1 MKTQDVRTYT
11 EQRLRRLQTLPDNQ
25 RRAELAK
32 LRRGVGHRPGELP
45 ELWGSFLLGMPEGF
59 QGNNGPTAAEWAV
72 YLALTLY
79 AVHQQGNDQP
89 MNRPHSTLGRAVRQ
103 LAERNT
109 SAGQDWTEASV
120 LRRFNALATAEEIT
134 EISHHLRGMIQLL
147 SAAKDG
153 AIPLDY
159 PQLAVDLHRP
169 AVHTDPRQRPSAVG
183 PRPVLR
189 NEECIVGR
197 GRKGELIMKKRLYV
211 DFHVLQTVP
220 PSCIN
225 RDDTGS
231 PKTAVYGGVLRARV
245 SSQAWK
251 HAMRKDFAE
260 NTSLDVGKRTKK
272 AAELVK
278 KQILALDSELDADK
292 LAKKALENTG
302 IKSDDKGTKAL
313 FFMSTAQAKALAVL
327 AVEGVADKKQYK
339 DALKA
344 APSMDMALFGRMV
357 ADDPSLNY
365 DAAAQVAHSIST
377 HAVKNEY
384 DYFTAVDDCQT
395 DSTGAGHL
403 GTVEYNSSTLYRY
416 ATVNVME
423 LKGKLGAEQ
432 AAETVRAF
440 GEAFLFSMPTGKQN
454 TFANRTLPDAVY
466 VTIREDQP
474 VNLCGA
480 FERAVSRGEQGGYAE
495 ASKAALAQYAQQVYA
510 SFVEAPAQSF
520 TVGSGLEALAPA
532 QTAKAMLDALEKA
545 VRDALSGNEVE

>member
-1 MKTQDVRTYT
+1 
-11 EQRLRRLQTLPDNQ
+11 
-25 RRAELAK
+25 
-32 LRRGVGHRPGELP
+32 
-45 ELWGSFLLGMPEGF
+45 
-59 QGNNGPTAAEWAV
+59 
-72 YLALTLY
+72 
-79 AVHQQGNDQP
+79 
-89 MNRPHSTLGRAVRQ
+89 
-103 LAERNT
+103 
-109 SAGQDWTEASV
+109 
-120 LRRFNALATAEEIT
+120 
-134 EISHHLRGMIQLL
+134 
-147 SAAKDG
+147 
-153 AIPLDY
+153 
-159 PQLAVDLHRP
+159 
-169 AVHTDPRQRPSAVG
+169 
-183 PRPVLR
+183 
-189 NEECIVGR
+189 
-197 GRKGELIMKKRLYV
+197 MKKRLYV

-260 NTSLDVGKRTKK
+260 NTPLDVGKRTKK

-339 DALKA
+339 EALKT

-384 DYFTAVDDCQT
+384 DYFTAVDDCPAE
-395 DSTGAGHL
+395 DNAGAGHL

-416 ATVNVME
+416 ATVNVLE

-466 VTIREDQP
+466 VTLREDQP

-510 SFVEAPAQSF
+510 SFAEAPAQSF

>member
-1 MKTQDVRTYT
+1 
-11 EQRLRRLQTLPDNQ
+11 
-25 RRAELAK
+25 
-32 LRRGVGHRPGELP
+32 
-45 ELWGSFLLGMPEGF
+45 
-59 QGNNGPTAAEWAV
+59 
-72 YLALTLY
+72 
-79 AVHQQGNDQP
+79 
-89 MNRPHSTLGRAVRQ
+89 
-103 LAERNT
+103 
-109 SAGQDWTEASV
+109 
-120 LRRFNALATAEEIT
+120 
-134 EISHHLRGMIQLL
+134 
-147 SAAKDG
+147 
-153 AIPLDY
+153 
-159 PQLAVDLHRP
+159 
-169 AVHTDPRQRPSAVG
+169 
-183 PRPVLR
+183 
-189 NEECIVGR
+189 
-197 GRKGELIMKKRLYV
+197 MKKRLYV

-231 PKTAVYGGVLRARV
+231 PKTAMYGGVLRARV

-260 NTSLDVGKRTKK
+260 NTPLDVGKRTKK

-278 KQILALDSELDADK
+278 EQILALDPEQKKADK
-292 LAKKALENTG
+292 MAKDALKYVNITSND
-302 IKSDDKGTKAL
+302 KKGTDAL
-313 FFMSTAQAKALAVL
+313 VFISSAQAKALAEL
-327 AVEGVADKKQYK
+327 AVEGCTKDEKYEEAMIKNPSAD
-339 DALKA
+339 
-344 APSMDMALFGRMV
+344 MVLFGRMV
-357 ADDPSLNY
+357 AQKASLNY

-384 DYFTAVDDCQT
+384 DYFTAVDDCPAE
-395 DSTGAGHL
+395 DNAGAGHL

-416 ATVNVME
+416 ATVNVLE

-495 ASKAALAQYAQQVYA
+495 ASKAALARYAQQVYA
-510 SFVEAPAQSF
+510 SFAEAPTQSF
-520 TVGSGLEALAPA
+520 TVGGGLEALAPA